1 MLDHHIIL
9 NLFHIFFVSPLLI
22 YVGIQRSGS
31 PEWLYMCL
39 IILSIIIFAYHLFRL
54 YTKWIKGSSGL
65 WVNLIHILLVA
76 PVLFIIGYYGKA
88 TTRAFFEIILLLGFA
103 ALGYNVYN
111 LYIEVT
117 KVTDDS
123 T

>member
-1 MLDHHIIL
+1 
-9 NLFHIFFVSPLLI
+9 
-22 YVGIQRSGS
+22 
-31 PEWLYMCL
+31 
-39 IILSIIIFAYHLFRL
+39 L